1 MKILG
6 VNLKNLLNS
15 FKKINTKLV
24 LIILVTLLLI
34 YILNYLLRKR
44 EGMNPNKEY
53 VNSNNTENPE
63 PSDAVLY
70 FFYADWCPHCTRAKE
85 AGGPWHTFKSRHPDG
100 RVIKNNTTID
110 IKEVDCTDGETNKS
124 MLKEYNVKGYPTIL
138 IVKNGNHYLY
148 DTKPDPDR
156 IEEFIDKVV

>member
-53 VNSNNTENPE
+53 VNSNNTEN
-63 PSDAVLY
+63 
-70 FFYADWCPHCTRAKE
+70 
-85 AGGPWHTFKSRHPDG
+85 
-100 RVIKNNTTID
+100 
-110 IKEVDCTDGETNKS
+110 
-124 MLKEYNVKGYPTIL
+124 
-138 IVKNGNHYLY
+138 
-148 DTKPDPDR
+148 
-156 IEEFIDKVV
+156 